1 MYHYSFQIFWG
12 HHNSQLNEEWVAVM
26 EISRPGL
33 VSRRDF
39 MGLGLISVS
48 YLKGFGLVSRFK
60 GYGFARDYS
69 IETTRPAKTWKKWC
83 FSCRKIFDKKN
94 IGSRSRI
101 LKVSVSNGQVSVLVS
116 NDEDETTSL
125 MGGYKSCNTN
135 TIPIQSCLGS
145 LTDSTSSGE

>member
-1 MYHYSFQIFWG
+1 M
-12 HHNSQLNEEWVAVM
+12 
-26 EISRPGL
+26 
-33 VSRRDF
+33 
-39 MGLGLISVS
+39 
-48 YLKGFGLVSRFK
+48 
-60 GYGFARDYS
+60 
-69 IETTRPAKTWKKWC
+69 KK
-83 FSCRKIFDKKN
+83 DKKKLPKN
-94 IGSRSRI
+94 ARLGSQSRSRI